1 MREGTADLAKGSYY
15 KENTPRIETKRLI
28 LRKFTDDDTEDMLTL
43 YSDEQVNRFLP
54 WFPIKT
60 REGIKNYL
68 HDSIFPQ
75 YERDIAYSYAVE
87 LRDERK
93 VIGYVHKRKYY
104 HFTEEL
110 I

>member
-15 KENTPRIETKRLI
+15 KENTPRIETKKLI

-60 REGIKNYL
+60 REGVKNYL

-75 YERDIAYSYAVE
+75 YERDIAYSYAV
-87 LRDERK
+87 
-93 VIGYVHKRKYY
+93 
-104 HFTEEL
+104 
-110 I
+110 